1 MKTLI
6 LGGQGYVGSALTA
19 FLCERDK
26 DVTTVDL
33 EWRGRTSTKVT
44 HRHKMSFQSLTK
56 ESLSEYETVVL
67 LAGHSSVPSCDRDP
81 TESFSNNVL
90 GFVELVHKLTTQK
103 LIYASSISVYINTKG
118 KVSKEGTLFRD
129 PVSAYDFHKQTI
141 EKYAAF
147 AYPNSYGLRFGT
159 VCGPS
164 PNIREELLL
173 NSMVKSAITKKE
185 ISVANR
191 EIHRPLLGINDLCKA
206 VATILEEKV
215 APGVYNLASLN
226 TTIGRLADSI
236 AGYFHVPQ
244 RVVESPNKY
253 DIQVDTSKFQQASGM
268 RFTDTIG
275 TLVVGLSD
283 FYSERD
289 VK

>member
-1 MKTLI
+1 MKTLL
-6 LGGQGYVGSALTA
+6 LGGQGYVGSALATYLTA
-19 FLCERDK
+19 RSVEF
-26 DVTTVDL
+26 DVVDL
-33 EWRGRTSTKVT
+33 GWRGIAHTPNLYLAHQR
-44 HRHKMSFQSLTK
+44 LTR
-56 ESLSEYETVVL
+56 EELSKYGAVVL

-118 KVSKEGTLFRD
+118 KVSREGTLFRD

-191 EIHRPLLGINDLCKA
+191 EIHRPLLGINDLCRA
-206 VATILEEKV
+206 VSTILEGDV
-215 APGVYNLASLN
+215 TPGVYNLASLN
-226 TTIGRLADSI
+226 TTIGELADKV
-236 AGYFHVPQ
+236 AKHFNVPQ
-244 RVVESPNKY
+244 RVVESASKY
-253 DIQVDTSKFQQASGM
+253 DIQVDTSKFHQASERM

-275 TLVVGLSD
+275 TLIVGLSD